1 MVAAIRMNEKGAVRI
16 WTIAVVLDK
25 VSQSLEINSFVFTIV
40 FPWVMAKIPVVVLI
54 IKMRPTNYFQWAL

>member
-40 FPWVMAKIPVVVLI
+40 FPWVMAKIQVLVLI

>member
-40 FPWVMAKIPVVVLI
+40 FPWVMVKIPVVVLI
-54 IKMRPTNYFQWAL
+54 IKVRPTNYFQWAL